1 MQIAKTIAVMLTNVE
16 KVQVK
21 VAGLLNQIS
30 KGQQIKGRFVQE
42 PNEKKQSGQAH
53 QMVPSNK

>member
-1 MQIAKTIAVMLTNVE
+1 MRTNVE

-42 PNEKKQSGQAH
+42 ENEKKQSGQANSLA
-53 QMVPSNK
+53 PANK